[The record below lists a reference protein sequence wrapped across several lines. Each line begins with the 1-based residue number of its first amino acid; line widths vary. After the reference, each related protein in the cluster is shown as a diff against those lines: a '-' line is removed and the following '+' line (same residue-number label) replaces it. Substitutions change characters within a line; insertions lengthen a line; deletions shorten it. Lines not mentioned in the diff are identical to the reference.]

1 VKLPAPSNIPTVIE
15 NDDGESEDG
24 DEEGNEEEGLGPKGD
39 KTVAVGDEGSGY
51 DTTDSLSDLDEILR
65 AGGGANKKPTATQE
79 QDSANSGHKVK
90 ATANQNYRRLKI
102 RGKATK
108 ANSRSKFS
116 KKRR

>member
-1 VKLPAPSNIPTVIE
+1 VI
-15 NDDGESEDG
+15 
-24 DEEGNEEEGLGPKGD
+24 EGNES
-39 KTVAVGDEGSGY
+39 SGY

-65 AGGGANKKPTATQE
+65 AGGGANKKPDVLQE
-79 QDSANSGHKVK
+79 QDTSNTGHKVK

-108 ANSRSKFS
+108 ANSKSRFG